1 MKDRGYIQVY
11 TGDGKGKTTA
21 ALGLSLRAVGAG
33 YRVFIGQF
41 VKGMK
46 YSETRAISK
55 YLSDNIKIEQYGTGC
70 FITDEPSEE
79 DIRKAQKGLR
89 RIKEIILE
97 DNFDVI
103 ILDEATIA
111 IYFDLFKTEDLIE
124 LLKLKKKNQEI
135 IVTGRKAPEKLREF
149 ADLVTEMNEVKHY
162 YSRGVE
168 ARRGIES

>member
-1 MKDRGYIQVY
+1 
-11 TGDGKGKTTA
+11 
-21 ALGLSLRAVGAG
+21 VGAG